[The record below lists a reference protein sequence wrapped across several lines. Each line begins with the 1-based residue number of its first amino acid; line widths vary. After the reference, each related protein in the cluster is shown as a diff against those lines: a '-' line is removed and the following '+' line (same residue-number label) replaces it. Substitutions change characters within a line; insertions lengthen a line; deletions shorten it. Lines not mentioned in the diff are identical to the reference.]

1 MLTGSKCSKSPD
13 PATNRGSRFT
23 KYENIVALVT
33 RYLSTTLTPLSSLK
47 RIHGQTQ
54 DCCWTSVHKSWN
66 FAPCPE
72 NSISAPTH
80 QGSDRHLPKSLD
92 PHGHRSI
99 LVGNDGNVQRA
110 TCIRATWASA
120 PPEKKNLANMRTN
133 PAPRKLFFF
142 DVLAKHFWRGASKS
156 CNAAPEAGTNIG
168 QNSGRRLTNH
178 GASSALPMF
187 NEVGCLMSF
196 CESGEVGKLIR
207 SVELSLLLLLRLGR
221 VRVLA

>member
-99 LVGNDGNVQRA
+99 LVGNDGERCNVHQSHMGVR
-110 TCIRATWASA
+110 
-120 PPEKKNLANMRTN
+120 
-133 PAPRKLFFF
+133 APRKKKTLPTCAPIPRLESCSF
-142 DVLAKHFWRGASKS
+142 LTFWLSISGVGPLKVATPHQKQ
-156 CNAAPEAGTNIG
+156 APT
-168 QNSGRRLTNH
+168 
-178 GASSALPMF
+178 SARTP
-187 NEVGCLMSF
+187 GDD
-196 CESGEVGKLIR
+196 
-207 SVELSLLLLLRLGR
+207 
-221 VRVLA
+221 